1 MQGFKHLHN
10 CCCSQIDQKT
20 NARTKMR
27 KQVEDVFPPKLL
39 QAASHL
45 YIGISS
51 NEEKEEIRCQVISNL
66 SDICIQNA
74 DKKISSNRL

>member
-1 MQGFKHLHN
+1 
-10 CCCSQIDQKT
+10 
-20 NARTKMR
+20 MR

-39 QAASHL
+39 EAASHL

-66 SDICIQNA
+66 RGLCVHNI